1 MQKVAK
7 EKKKTLS
14 SLQKLEA
21 RAGTRG
27 NAVDGDRERA
37 GNKGERR

>member
-1 MQKVAK
+1 MQKVVK
-7 EKKKTLS
+7 EKKTQS
-14 SLQKLEA
+14 SLQELEA

-37 GNKGERR
+37 GNKGEHR